1 MTLITSPIPDLDQGL
16 PDYYKPLSIRL
27 YDILEDIGATEE
39 IRQVTMN
46 SSITKEI
53 LQTIIF
59 RPKLSTYIFGSVV
72 EGTTTQDM
80 GSDVDTVYI
89 FNNLPVID
97 DLSKMAAGEALLLVQ
112 DWETPAGYC
121 KLQLAREGI
130 PLTENDVAEVD
141 PASFGKYIELLLSF
155 SADKHDRLVCSL
167 KPSEDVSWWFSERHG
182 PALSLDNC
190 NIAKARDVVHAFK
203 CDAWPDCA
211 SEWLSRKR
219 NFNWPTQDTIESC
232 KSFGF
237 ICVPVGHPHS
247 DEQNLEW
254 RISLSQQER
263 YLVTRFNSVQLKCYI
278 ILKLIK
284 KEKITT
290 FIGESLSS
298 YHMKTSMFYTIENTP
313 KSFWT
318 PGNLLGCVSAC
329 LRRVMT
335 WVESG
340 ICPNYFI
347 PEENMFEGRVT
358 GKVRVELGQLL
369 KSMLL
374 AEPSFLV
381 DFESG
386 IIGDRLQYHFVL
398 DSPKY
403 RQEFKRLAS
412 ERCHY
417 TKVFLL
423 ESEVNECF
431 RTWRKC
437 LPEDDSIG
445 IKEWTIALKQTIH
458 ELQNSKVVSQHTEEE
473 TRKALSYILPY
484 IELSYQS
491 SLVALEASRHGG
503 NQGEELRHYLTSK
516 KWKEISERSDS
527 HSSRLKQALFL
538 HTFWYFNES
547 IEVLRSLYHTERLTI
562 CACYEDS
569 PIEPDHE
576 AISKAATGASVI
588 TTEYLI
594 HNIIVPCV
602 FIPPA
607 EKRIVPTALNYEMIR
622 TVCIPEEAEPFMNDL
637 DMYYGGWAFVDAQ
650 FLVHWLMYLNHNCLN
665 MEKQAADDI
674 DHMKSMF
681 GSKNLCHEDACLN
694 LLGWIYKERR
704 DIEDAMHCFVKSLE
718 IKPVCNA
725 ALWHIIILTFEEFK
739 RRHLK

>member
-1 MTLITSPIPDLDQGL
+1 M
-16 PDYYKPLSIRL
+16 
-27 YDILEDIGATEE
+27 
-39 IRQVTMN
+39 TMN

-72 EGTTTQDM
+72 EGTTTQEM

-97 DLSKMAAGEALLLVQ
+97 DLAKMEAGEALLLVQ
-112 DWETPAGYC
+112 DQETPAGYC
-121 KLQLAREGI
+121 KLQLTREGI
-130 PLTENDVAEVD
+130 PLTGNDVVEVD
-141 PASFGKYIELLLSF
+141 PASFGKYIELLLTF

-167 KPSEDVSWWFSERHG
+167 KLSEDVSWWFSERHG

-203 CDAWPDCA
+203 CDTWPNCA

-219 NFNWPTQDTIESC
+219 DFNWPTQDMIEAC
-232 KSFGF
+232 ESFGC

-254 RISLSQQER
+254 RISLSHQER

-284 KEKITT
+284 KEKITPL
-290 FIGESLSS
+290 IGESLSS

-313 KSFWT
+313 KSFLT

-329 LRRVMT
+329 LRRIMT

-340 ICPNYFI
+340 VCPNYFI
-347 PEENMFEGRVT
+347 SKENMFERRVT
-358 GKVRVELGQLL
+358 GQVRVELGQLL

-374 AEPSFLV
+374 AEPSFLI

-386 IIGDRLQYHFVL
+386 MIGDRLQYHFVL
-398 DSPKY
+398 DSPEY
-403 RQEFKRLAS
+403 RHEFKRLAS

-423 ESEVNECF
+423 ESDVNECF

-445 IKEWTIALKQTIH
+445 IEEWTIVLKQTID
-458 ELQNSKVVSQHTEEE
+458 ELQNFKVVSQHTEEE
-473 TRKALSYILPY
+473 TSKALSYILPY

-503 NQGEELRHYLTSK
+503 NQGEELRQYLTSK

-527 HSSRLKQALFL
+527 HSSRLKQALFM
-538 HTFWYFNES
+538 HTFGYFNES
-547 IEVLRSLYHTERLTI
+547 LALLRSLADTERLTI

-569 PIEPDHE
+569 PIKPDHE

-607 EKRIVPTALNYEMIR
+607 EKHIVPTALNYEMIR
-622 TVCIPEEAEPFMNDL
+622 TVCTPEEAQHLMNDL
-637 DMYYGGWAFVDAQ
+637 DIYYGDWAFVDAQ
-650 FLVHWLMYLNHNCLN
+650 FLVHCLMYLNQNCLN
-665 MEKQAADDI
+665 MAKQAADEI
-674 DHMKSMF
+674 DHMKVMF
-681 GSKNLCHEDACLN
+681 GSKNLCHEDTCLN
-694 LLGWIYKERR
+694 LLGLIYKERR

-718 IKPVCNA
+718 IKTVCNA